1 MKLLIKLLPKCSI
14 IKIEYT
20 RNIVAHFIAYSYC
33 LSEEDKVKE
42 AKLMKVQER
51 YVPRER
57 SSHCSTYE
65 TPSKELKKIQ
75 QRRLLLSDTKG
86 LTNDDNKSH
95 EDVIVN
101 AAGTEDTG
109 CTEVLVST
117 DVVQTKNSLQR
128 EATPHNEDL
137 IQEGLMGDPLLD
149 SKCMDAL

>member
-1 MKLLIKLLPKCSI
+1 MKLLIKLLPNCSI

-75 QRRLLLSDTKG
+75 QRRLLLSDVKG
-86 LTNDDNKSH
+86 SSNDDTKSH
-95 EDVIVN
+95 EDVSVN

-109 CTEVLVST
+109 CTEVLVSA
-117 DVVQTKNSLQR
+117 DVKQTKNSLQK

-137 IQEGLMGDPLLD
+137 IQEGLMGDPPLD

>member
-1 MKLLIKLLPKCSI
+1 
-14 IKIEYT
+14 
-20 RNIVAHFIAYSYC
+20 
-33 LSEEDKVKE
+33 
-42 AKLMKVQER
+42 MKVQER

-75 QRRLLLSDTKG
+75 QRRLLLSDT
-86 LTNDDNKSH
+86 NDNKSH

-117 DVVQTKNSLQR
+117 DVVQTKYSLQR
-128 EATPHNEDL
+128 EAIPHNKDL
-137 IQEGLMGDPLLD
+137 IQEGLKGDPPLD

>member
-1 MKLLIKLLPKCSI
+1 MKLLIKLLPNCSI

-75 QRRLLLSDTKG
+75 QRRLLLSDT
-86 LTNDDNKSH
+86 NDNKSH

-128 EATPHNEDL
+128 EATTHNEDL
-137 IQEGLMGDPLLD
+137 VQEGLKGDPPLD

>member
-1 MKLLIKLLPKCSI
+1 
-14 IKIEYT
+14 
-20 RNIVAHFIAYSYC
+20 
-33 LSEEDKVKE
+33 
-42 AKLMKVQER
+42 MKVQER

-57 SSHCSTYE
+57 SSHCSSYE

-75 QRRLLLSDTKG
+75 QRRLLLSDT
-86 LTNDDNKSH
+86 NDNKSH

-128 EATPHNEDL
+128 EATTHNEDL
-137 IQEGLMGDPLLD
+137 IQEGLKGDTPLD